1 MVEWG
6 EMVNCEEV
14 GICVEAGC
22 QGFCVPN
29 AHPRATGLADE
40 STTENQNEVFITLP
54 VSATVIAVLDIV
66 ALLAAILGTCNY
78 LHFLPARDDFVL

>member
-1 MVEWG
+1 MPAMVEWG

-40 STTENQNEVFITLP
+40 STTL
-54 VSATVIAVLDIV
+54 
-66 ALLAAILGTCNY
+66 
-78 LHFLPARDDFVL
+78 RK